1 MIFLTGP
8 PLKIASSKIINKP
21 LPEDDPRKRRPDI
34 TLAMK
39 ELSWEPKIEL
49 DDGLE
54 RTIKYFI
61 ETIKNKNNKRGIN
74 AK

>member
-1 MIFLTGP
+1 
-8 PLKIASSKIINKP
+8 
-21 LPEDDPRKRRPDI
+21 
-34 TLAMK
+34 MK

-61 ETIKNKNNKRGIN
+61 ETIKNENNK
-74 AK
+74 KK